1 VRGFGRTTAVE
12 VKQESALVTAIL
24 SGKIPNNSKSFVNL
38 TASKTASSGV
48 LTELCRSNSGVS
60 DG

>member
-48 LTELCRSNSGVS
+48 STE
-60 DG
+60 